1 MKPYR
6 MLHAEQPRKGY
17 FNMRKKWLFPL
28 SLGSAFFIAA
38 PMHGAEIMNKTFDT
52 PSSLNGLMQPAS
64 GCGGLVALPDGSK
77 VLEVK
82 SPETGKPESSIR
94 FHLSGK
100 DVKNKKVTISAEMK
114 METPSSGYIFQI
126 WGPGS
131 QGETG
136 DVELQ

>member
-1 MKPYR
+1 MK
-6 MLHAEQPRKGY
+6 
-17 FNMRKKWLFPL
+17 NKWLFPL
-28 SLGSAFFIAA
+28 SLGSAFFIAV
-38 PMHGAEIMNKTFDT
+38 PMDGAEIMNKTLDT

-64 GCGGLVALPDGSK
+64 GCGGLVTLPDGSK

-82 SPETGKPESSIR
+82 SPETGLPESSIR

-126 WGPGS
+126 WGPVPKGKPVMWS
-131 QGETG
+131 CNTKSSREKTNGKPIP
-136 DVELQ
+136 